1 MRVLVTGA
9 AGAIGKPVCEFLT
22 QRGHAVRRF
31 DRVSSGGT
39 GDVIA
44 DIADTPAV
52 LAACE
57 GMEAIVHLAA
67 TPDQAPF
74 LELVS
79 PNVVGVFNV
88 LDGARQQGVGR
99 VVLAS
104 SVQVSWS
111 QGPHE
116 RRTGAQRSPRNHYA
130 LIKLWAEEMG
140 EMYSRM
146 FPISI
151 VAARIGWMV
160 RDEREGLDIRGRGMT
175 RNYISRRDV
184 SHFMA
189 CAVEA
194 PDVSFSVLYAIGP
207 GGREAYD
214 LDAARDAIGYEPED
228 EFPAGLPFVLPPE
241 GAYAGGS

>member
-9 AGAIGKPVCEFLT
+9 AGAIGKPVCEFLG
-22 QRGHAVRRF
+22 QRGHTIRRF
-31 DRVSSGGT
+31 DRLQVGGT
-39 GDVIA
+39 DDVVA

-52 LAACE
+52 VAACA

-79 PNVVGVFNV
+79 PNVIGLFNV
-88 LDGARQQGVGR
+88 LDAARQQGVGR

-111 QGPHE
+111 QGPNE
-116 RRTGAQRSPRNHYA
+116 RRTAAYAAPRNHYA
-130 LIKLWAEEMG
+130 LTKLWAEEMG
-140 EMYSRM
+140 EMYARM

-160 RDEREGLDIRGRGMT
+160 RDESEALNMRARTMM

-189 CAVEA
+189 CAIEA
-194 PDVSFSVLYAIGP
+194 PHTGFSLLYAIGP
-207 GGREAYD
+207 GGRESYD
-214 LDAARDAIGYEPED
+214 LDAAREAIGYDPED
-228 EFPAGLPFVLPPE
+228 HFPAGLPFALPPE
-241 GAYAGGS
+241 TS